1 MHKTQRFQPID
12 LGLLAVAVI
21 WGTGYSVVK
30 AALGEMPPLAFNA
43 VRFVGA
49 SSVVLTLT
57 WILERDLSI
66 PRRLWGLVFLLGF
79 VGQTA
84 HLALY
89 VKGLSLTTATNTSLI
104 LAAIPIFTALFGA
117 LNRSERLSRRNW
129 AGVLLSFLGIFLV
142 VSRSSA
148 VAQSGSTLVG
158 DMLEVASAV
167 CFAVYLVLSKRLA
180 ASTTA
185 LKATTWTMWS
195 AAPLLV
201 LIAVPELRTVDWR
214 TLSWPA
220 WFGMAYS
227 ATLIIGVG
235 NVIWYAGVKEVG
247 SARTALY
254 SYLTP
259 PVALLFAWAFLG
271 EGVTLV
277 QVLGMVAVLVGVAL
291 GRQGMTRQPHAG
303 RF

>member
-1 MHKTQRFQPID
+1 MRKIQRLQPID
-12 LGLLAVAVI
+12 GALLAVAVI

-49 SSVVLTLT
+49 SSVVLALT

-66 PRRLWGLVFLLGF
+66 PRHLWGLVFLLGF
-79 VGQTA
+79 VGQSA

-89 VKGLSLTTATNTSLI
+89 VKGLSLTTAINASLI
-104 LAAIPIFTALFGA
+104 LAAIPIFTALIGA
-117 LNRSERLSRRNW
+117 LSRTERMSARNW
-129 AGVLLSFLGIFLV
+129 AGVFLSFVGIFLV
-142 VSRSSA
+142 ISRPGA
-148 VAQSGSTLVG
+148 AAQSGSTLVG
-158 DMLEVASAV
+158 DLLEVASAV
-167 CFAVYLVLSKRLA
+167 CFALYLVLSKRLM

-201 LIAVPELRTVDWR
+201 LVAVPELRTVNWR

-227 ATLIIGVG
+227 ATLIIGIG
-235 NVIWYAGVKEVG
+235 NVIWYAGVKQVG
-247 SARTALY
+247 STRTSLY

-259 PVALLFAWAFLG
+259 PIALLFAWAFLG
-271 EGVTLV
+271 EVVTLL
-277 QVLGMVAVLVGVAL
+277 QILGMVAVLVGVAL
-291 GRQGMTRQPHAG
+291 GRQAAG
-303 RF
+303 T